1 MSITS
6 FPLKME
12 TLSWKPR
19 LLLLSSSAT
28 RSEAVSSKK
37 PYHSAPYPAGPSAQ
51 RPRLASRVSRVGQ
64 PSLGRCR
71 PPSERGC
78 SAKPES
84 GLLFPR
90 RLDRRRRGGRTS
102 QVRPPAH
109 PSVTQ
114 VHGQGRPAGRPPSAL
129 ASRPQRRPG
138 VSGRSWQGRQS
149 PRPSQTYGARLTQGS
164 QRPLRRRG
172 RRSSG
177 ERVALHVPAHVL
189 PPRGQ

>member
-64 PSLGRCR
+64 PSLGLCR
-71 PPSERGC
+71 PPSEQGC

-84 GLLFPR
+84 GPPFPR

-109 PSVTQ
+109 PGVAQ
-114 VHGQGRPAGRPPSAL
+114 AHGQGRPAGRAL
-129 ASRPQRRPG
+129 APLRLTERVSPKALNVRCAAGEDAARVTQLGGARRPPRSRP
-138 VSGRSWQGRQS
+138 
-149 PRPSQTYGARLTQGS
+149 
-164 QRPLRRRG
+164 
-172 RRSSG
+172 
-177 ERVALHVPAHVL
+177 VL
-189 PPRGQ
+189 APRGL